1 MTENE
6 EMMKREGWV
15 GIKECWFG
23 MEGGEDG
30 TGGRDREMLVWDGR
44 MWGGDT
50 DTSPSLSFAPHS
62 LVIHLLRNLKNC
74 KKENRTNKVKS
85 AKMLILCG
93 FSWR

>member
-50 DTSPSLSFAPHS
+50 E
-62 LVIHLLRNLKNC
+62 LR
-74 KKENRTNKVKS
+74 
-85 AKMLILCG
+85 
-93 FSWR
+93 